1 MRPLLPLIVVCACA
15 APPLDPNGA
24 DSTGADSTGADSTGA
39 DSTDTHSNGGA
50 GSTSATGDSTGEP
63 TPPRACNGHVALCD
77 RRLDALTIATTHNSA
92 ASVAAGFTP
101 FNANQNRDLRD
112 QLDDGVRGMML
123 DVTLFEDDT
132 WLCHGPCGL
141 GKVRH
146 TEAIGVLG
154 DFLAEHPNE
163 VLFIIYEDSAP
174 ADAIAADWADVG
186 LESLLY
192 VHGGGTWPTLG
203 AMIEAGTRVV
213 VTAENAAPPPAWLH
227 HAWDLIW
234 DTPYTFHD
242 PAEFSCDP
250 NRGTPGS
257 GLLLVNH
264 WISTDAD
271 LPDADAAAAANAQD
285 ALLDRAQSCADA
297 WDHPV
302 NLLAVDFYDEGDLFA
317 VVDAMNGV

>member
-1 MRPLLPLIVVCACA
+1 MRPLLPLFVVGACS
-15 APPLDPNGA
+15 APPSDSTG
-24 DSTGADSTGADSTGA
+24 DSTGADATTTAGD
-39 DSTDTHSNGGA
+39 GA
-50 GSTSATGDSTGEP
+50 GETTGEP
-63 TPPRACNGHVALCD
+63 PPVRACNGHAALCD
-77 RRLDALTIATTHNSA
+77 RRLDALTIPTTHNSA
-92 ASVAAGFTP
+92 ASIAAGFTP

-123 DVTLFEDDT
+123 DVTLFDDDT

-141 GKVRH
+141 GKIRH
-146 TEAIGVLG
+146 ADALGVLG
-154 DFLAEHPNE
+154 DFLAEHPDE

-174 ADAIAADWADVG
+174 AEAIAADWAAVG

-203 AMIEAGTRVV
+203 EMIDAGTRVV

-271 LPDADAAAAANAQD
+271 LPDADAAAASNAHD
-285 ALLDRAQSCADA
+285 ALLDRAQSCAAA

>member
-1 MRPLLPLIVVCACA
+1 MRPLLPLLLVGACA
-15 APPLDPNGA
+15 SPESDPA
-24 DSTGADSTGADSTGA
+24 ALDSTGAASTTSSSTTGSSGGGGADT
-39 DSTDTHSNGGA
+39 
-50 GSTSATGDSTGEP
+50 TGEP
-63 TPPRACNGHVALCD
+63 TPARACNGHAALCD
-77 RRLDALTIATTHNSA
+77 RPLDAVTIATTHNSA
-92 ASVAAGFTP
+92 ASIAAGFTTL
-101 FNANQNRDLRD
+101 NANQNRDLRD

-141 GKVRH
+141 GKIRH
-146 TEAIGVLG
+146 VEALGVLG
-154 DFLAEHPNE
+154 DFLAEHPDE
-163 VLFIIYEDSAP
+163 VLFLVYEDSAP
-174 ADAIAADWADVG
+174 ADAIAADWAAAG

-192 VHGGGTWPTLG
+192 VHDGGAWPTLG
-203 AMIEAGTRVV
+203 AMIDAGTRVV

-242 PAEFSCDP
+242 PSEFSCDP

-271 LPDADAAAAANAQD
+271 LPDADAAAASNAHD
-285 ALLDRAQSCADA
+285 ALLGRAETCAAA

-317 VVDAMNGV
+317 VVDALNGL

>member
-1 MRPLLPLIVVCACA
+1 MRSLVTLLVLGACA
-15 APPLDPNGA
+15 APEPTPGDADTTGAAPPTSESSSSTLDPAVESSGE
-24 DSTGADSTGADSTGA
+24 
-39 DSTDTHSNGGA
+39 
-50 GSTSATGDSTGEP
+50 TS
-63 TPPRACNGHVALCD
+63 PPRACNGHAALCD
-77 RRLDALTIATTHNSA
+77 RPLDALTIATTHNSA
-92 ASVAAGFTP
+92 ASTAAGFTA
-101 FNANQNRDLRD
+101 FNANQRRDLRD

-123 DVTLFEDDT
+123 DVTLFEDET

-146 TEAIGVLG
+146 IDALGVIG
-154 DFLAEHPNE
+154 DFLAARPDE

-174 ADAIAADWADVG
+174 TEAIAADWAAAG

-192 VHGGGTWPTLG
+192 VHDGAAWPTL
-203 AMIEAGTRVV
+203 AEMIDAGTRVV
-213 VTAENAAPPPAWLH
+213 VTAENGAPPPAWLH

-242 PAEFSCDP
+242 PAEFSCEP

-271 LPDADAAAAANAQD
+271 LPDADAAAASNAND
-285 ALLDRAQSCADA
+285 ALLERAEACADA